1 MPLFFLLALAAAAPP
16 DDHPIMVTG
25 HSWAP
30 FISPFGE
37 PFRAKKTDQDTMGD
51 WFRQAD
57 RDQDGLLTPAEMRAD
72 GERFFALLDGDGNGL
87 IEPEELVEYE
97 WEVAPEI
104 QVGSRWRAP
113 SSAPALPASKGERPK
128 DDSRGSD
135 GSDYERQG
143 AGRYALLNIPEPVAS
158 ADANFDRAISL
169 AEFRQAAADRFRL
182 LDGTDKGQLSFTDME
197 ALRPPQFV
205 PGSKRKKRARDATDA
220 RVGQRLPI
228 SR

>member
-1 MPLFFLLALAAAAPP
+1 
-16 DDHPIMVTG
+16 MVTG

-30 FISPFGE
+30 FVSPFGE
-37 PFRAKKTDQDTMGD
+37 PFRARKTDQDTMGD

-57 RDQDGLLTPAEMRAD
+57 RNHDGLLTPAELQAD
-72 GERFFALLDGDGNGL
+72 AERFFAHLDSDHNGL

-104 QVGSRWRAP
+104 QVGSRWRA
-113 SSAPALPASKGERPK
+113 SNSAAPAVPASRRDRPR
-128 DDSRGSD
+128 DERGSD

-143 AGRYALLNIPEPVAS
+143 AGRYALLNIPEPVAA
-158 ADANFDRAISL
+158 ADANLDRAISL

-182 LDGTDKGQLSFTDME
+182 LDRAGKGELSLADLE

-205 PGSKRKKRARDATDA
+205 PGSKPRKRVRGAPDS